1 MAIDKSAN
9 FAAPRKTVTI
19 PGKQAQQQQQMELL
33 AQHQNQQPVEVTPLD
48 DGGAEINFDPSALN
62 QEGSQFHGE
71 NLADILDD
79 NTLHKIS
86 SDLVK
91 IYDDCKS
98 SRSDWENTYTKGMDL
113 LGFKY
118 EDRTQPFQGAS
129 GATHPVLAEAVTQFQ
144 ALAYKELLPADG
156 PVRTQ
161 IMGMVNVE
169 KEEQAKRVKDFMNY
183 QIMVEMKE
191 YEPEF
196 DQLLFNLPLSGSSFK
211 KVYYDQLLGR
221 CVSKFVPAEDL
232 YVPYNSTSL
241 EDTDTIVHKIRM
253 SGNDLLKQQ
262 ISGFYSDVAVEEDIN
277 SDSITEKK
285 KELIGVEPVEDEMY
299 SVLEFHTNLDLP
311 GFEEKDQEGQPSGLK
326 VPYLVSIDEGS
337 GKVLSIRRNYDPQD
351 PMKKKKDYFVHF
363 KFLPGLGFYGF
374 GLIHMIGGLSR
385 TATSALRQLLDAGT
399 LANLPAGFKQ
409 RGIRVRDEAQPLQP
423 GEFRDV
429 DAPGGNL
436 ADSFIQ
442 LPFKGPN
449 ATLLQLMDFVV
460 QSGQRF
466 AGIADM
472 QVGDGNQSA
481 AVGTTVALLERGS
494 RVMSAIHK
502 RMYAAMK
509 CEFMLL
515 AKCFVTYLPPQYP
528 YDVIGGQQE
537 IFQRDFDDR
546 IDIIPVGDP
555 NIFSQ
560 TQRISIAQTQLQLA
574 MSNPKMHNMY
584 QAYRDMYDALGI
596 KNVNTVLPPPQKPTP
611 MDPAVENMQSMAGKP
626 FQAFP
631 GQDHQAHMDAHLT
644 FMGTFM
650 ARNNPQAL
658 SLLQK
663 NCMEHIALMAQEQIQ
678 MEFEEEM
685 AQAQQ
690 MQAMVQQAGPQ
701 GAQDPQIMEIQQQMK
716 QLSERIESRKAQ
728 LIAQHTT
735 EYAEEEKKVLNQLD
749 SDPLLRLKSDEVQI
763 KAQEE
768 QRKDKEGEEKANMET
783 LKLLQGKTEFDQK
796 LDQDDEHA
804 KLRAAVSLA
813 KDGIKEMN
821 ATIKSGDR

>member
-1 MAIDKSAN
+1 MAIDKPA
-9 FAAPRKTVTI
+9 FAAPRKTVQI
-19 PGKQAQQQQQMELL
+19 PGQQAQQQAQMEMLV
-33 AQHQNQQPVEVTPLD
+33 QQQNQQPIEVTPTE
-48 DGGAEINFDPSALN
+48 DGGAEINFDPAAMNMQS
-62 QEGSQFHGE
+62 GQFGD
-71 NLADILDD
+71 NIADLLDD

-86 SDLVK
+86 SDLLK
-91 IYDDCKS
+91 TYEDCKS
-98 SRSDWENTYTKGMDL
+98 SRQEWEDTYTKGMDL

-118 EDRTQPFQGAS
+118 EDRTQPFRGAS

-161 IMGMVNVE
+161 IIGMVNVE

-211 KVYYDQLLGR
+211 KIYYDQLLQR
-221 CVSKFVPAEDL
+221 CVSRFVPAEDL

-241 EDTDTIVHKIRM
+241 EDTETIVHKIRM

-262 ISGFYSDVAVEEDIN
+262 LTGFYSDVAVEEDN
-277 SDSITEKK
+277 NVDSITEKK
-285 KELIGVEPVEDEMY
+285 EELIGVEPVEDEIY
-299 SVLEFHTNLDLP
+299 TVLEFHTNLNLP
-311 GFEEKDQEGQPSGLK
+311 GFEEVDATGKGPSGLK
-326 VPYLVSIDEGS
+326 IPYIISIDEGS
-337 GKVLSIRRNYDPQD
+337 SKVLAIRRNFDPQD
-351 PMKKKKDYFVHF
+351 PAKKKKDYFVHF

-436 ADSFIQ
+436 ADSFLP

-528 YDVIGGQQE
+528 YDVVGGQNQ
-537 IFQRDFDDR
+537 IFQKDFDDR
-546 IDIIPVGDP
+546 IDIVPVGDP

-596 KNVNTVLPPPQKPTP
+596 KNINTILPPPEKPSP
-611 MDPAVENMQSMAGKP
+611 MDPAMENMQSMAGKP

-631 GQDHQAHMDAHLT
+631 KQDHQAHMDAHLT

-663 NCMEHIALMAQEQIQ
+663 NCLEHIALMAQEQVQ

-685 AQAQQ
+685 AEAQQ
-690 MQAMVQQAGPQ
+690 MQAFIQQAGPQ
-701 GAQDPQIMEIQQQMK
+701 GAKNPQVMQIQQKLQ
-716 QLSERIESRKAQ
+716 QLKGKIDSRKAQ
-728 LIAQHTT
+728 LIAQHMT

-749 SDPLLRLKSDEVQI
+749 SDPLIKLKADEVQI
-763 KAQEE
+763 KAQDQ
-768 QRKDKEGEEKANMET
+768 QRKEN
-783 LKLLQGKTEFDQK
+783 
-796 LDQDDEHA
+796 
-804 KLRAAVSLA
+804 S
-813 KDGIKEMN
+813 
-821 ATIKSGDR
+821 